1 MRYPEFLSKGDLIG
15 ICAPS
20 AGVGR
25 KEESFD
31 ASLKAIHKEGWR
43 TRETASVRLNDMRGG
58 DAPARG
64 KELNELF
71 RSPDVKMVM
80 AASGGDF
87 LDEMLPYTDWDT
99 LSANPKWLMGYSDPT
114 GLLYPYTTLYDVAS
128 LYGFNAGSFDMIT
141 YFRDEKD
148 ETYYDPDSFS
158 PEYLENALRFLAGE
172 MPKQH
177 SFPAFMKGD
186 TWQTDQVAFNAP
198 SAYQA
203 SAKRIQVSG
212 RCIGGCIDVL
222 KDMIGTVYDGTK
234 TFKNRYAGDGL
245 IWYFDNFSLS
255 AESLY
260 RTFLQ
265 MRYAGW
271 IDPETTKAVLMGRTL
286 IESSDTGMSY
296 EEGIRR
302 AFPDIPVIWEA
313 DVGHTVPHFFM
324 VNGAMLDLGYEN
336 GKCRL
341 KFRLE

>member
-71 RSPDVKMVM
+71 QSPDVKMVM

-141 YFRDEKD
+141 YFRDERD

-158 PEYLENALRFLAGE
+158 PEYLQNAFRFLAGE
-172 MPKQH
+172 MLEQH

-234 TFKNRYAGDGL
+234 AFKSRYAGDGL

-286 IESSDTGMSY
+286 IESSDTGMTY

>member
-31 ASLKAIHKEGWR
+31 ASMRAIHKAGFR

-58 DAPARG
+58 DAVTRG

-87 LDEMLPYTDWDT
+87 LSEMLPYTDWEA
-99 LSANPKWLMGYSDPT
+99 LSGNPKWLMGYSDPT

-128 LYGFNAGSFDMIT
+128 IYGFNAGSFDMIT
-141 YFRDEKD
+141 YAVDEKD
-148 ETYYDPDSFS
+148 EKYYDPATFRPD
-158 PEYLENALRFLAGE
+158 YLENAICLLSGGIPE
-172 MPKQH
+172 QH
-177 SFPAFMKGD
+177 SFPAYMKGD
-186 TWQTDQVAFNAP
+186 TWETDQIIFNEP
-198 SAYQA
+198 TAYQA
-203 SAKRIQVSG
+203 SAERIHVSG

-222 KDMIGTVYDGTK
+222 KDLIGTRYDGTK
-234 TFKNRYAGDGL
+234 AFLSRYGGDGL
-245 IWYFDNFSLS
+245 IWYFDNFALS
-255 AESLY
+255 AEALY
-260 RTFLQ
+260 RTLLQ

-271 IDPETTKAVLMGRTL
+271 IDAGTTKAVLIGRTL
-286 IESSDTGMSY
+286 VESSDTGMTY
-296 EEGIRR
+296 KEGILK
-302 AFPDIPVIWEA
+302 ALPDIPVIWEA
-313 DVGHTVPHFFM
+313 DIGHTVPHFFM
-324 VNGAMLDLGYEN
+324 INGAMLDLSYEN
-336 GKCRL
+336 GKAGL

>member
-20 AGVGR
+20 AGVGRKDR

-141 YFRDEKD
+141 YFRDERD
-148 ETYYDPDSFS
+148 ETYYDPDSFEEPGGRTKRRKKQKPGGPGATS
-158 PEYLENALRFLAGE
+158 EKVVTVISIIVAAAIGLLILYLVIHTFDVFGPHRGGSMTEVSSGASSDPSAQNVQVPDLLGKTENEAQALRKLKNGSEDALAW
-172 MPKQH
+172 
-177 SFPAFMKGD
+177 F
-186 TWQTDQVAFNAP
+186 
-198 SAYQA
+198 
-203 SAKRIQVSG
+203 
-212 RCIGGCIDVL
+212 ID
-222 KDMIGTVYDGTK
+222 
-234 TFKNRYAGDGL
+234 RYASYVHTVVGNL
-245 IWYFDNFSLS
+245 IGPS
-255 AESLY
+255 
-260 RTFLQ
+260 
-265 MRYAGW
+265 
-271 IDPETTKAVLMGRTL
+271 
-286 IESSDTGMSY
+286 MSY
-296 EEGIRR
+296 ADIEEV
-302 AFPDIPVIWEA
+302 DA
-313 DVGHTVPHFFM
+313 DVVS
-324 VNGAMLDLGYEN
+324 DE
-336 GKCRL
+336 
-341 KFRLE
+341 